1 MKKKAKTALAAVTA
15 SLLLATGLAGTANA
29 KDVWNRGVVYW
40 TYSMATAQGVYSQHV
55 LTYSLNGGTLKKAYG
70 KWAPTYQ
77 KVIRKRARAT
87 AEVLHGEL
95 ACVQVIGN
103 RC

>member
-15 SLLLATGLAGTANA
+15 SLLLAAGLAGTANA

-55 LTYSLNGGTLKKAYG
+55 LTYSLNDGTLKKAYG

-77 KVIRKRARAT
+77 KSYANAHGQPLKFYT
-87 AEVLHGEL
+87 ANWRVYK
-95 ACVQVIGN
+95 
-103 RC
+103 

>member
-40 TYSMATAQGVYSQHV
+40 TYSMATAQGGY
-55 LTYSLNGGTLKKAYG
+55 
-70 KWAPTYQ
+70 
-77 KVIRKRARAT
+77 IRSM
-87 AEVLHGEL
+87 
-95 ACVQVIGN
+95 C
-103 RC
+103 

>member
-15 SLLLATGLAGTANA
+15 LLLLATGLAGTANA

-55 LTYSLNGGTLKKAYG
+55 LTYSLNDGTLKKAYG
-70 KWAPTYQ
+70 KWLQHIKSHTQ
-77 KVIRKRARAT
+77 TRT
-87 AEVLHGEL
+87 
-95 ACVQVIGN
+95 GN
-103 RC
+103 R